1 MDGRTDGCSS
11 RSVPDDFAARLAAA
25 GDGPLA
31 ALVGTAVA
39 HLHRLV
45 ADTRPTPEDL
55 RRVLDFLTEVGLACD
70 SRRQEWVLLADV
82 LGISTAVE
90 DIATRRPAA
99 ATPNTIAGPFYR
111 PDAPE
116 IAPGGTISRDG
127 RGEPVAVAGRIA
139 DTAGAPV
146 GGALVEVWQAS
157 HEGLYE
163 NQEPDRQPEF
173 NLRGRL
179 RSDGAGRFAFRTI
192 RPRGYALPGDGPVG
206 RLLAALGLPL
216 DRPAHLHFRIA
227 APGFQTLTTHVF
239 DRDDPAIGRD
249 AIFGVKPGLLGAFRP
264 APPGSEARWML
275 DVAFVLARDG
285 ETD

>member
-1 MDGRTDGCSS
+1 MDGRTDGRIA
-11 RSVPDDFAARLAAA
+11 RSAADDFAARLSAA
-25 GDGPLA
+25 GEGPLA
-31 ALVGTAVA
+31 ASVGTVVA

-45 ADTRPTPEDL
+45 SETRPSPEDL
-55 RRVLDFLTEVGLACD
+55 RRALDFLTEVGLACD
-70 SRRQEWVLLADV
+70 QRRQEWVLLADV

-90 DIATRRPAA
+90 DMATPRPAA

-111 PDAPE
+111 AAAPAVE
-116 IAPGGTISRDG
+116 AGGTISRDG
-127 RGEPVAVAGRIA
+127 RGEPVAVSGRLA

-146 GGALVEVWQAS
+146 AGALVEVWQAS
-157 HEGLYE
+157 HEGRYE

-179 RSDGAGRFAFRTI
+179 CGDAAGRFAFRTI
-192 RPRGYALPGDGPVG
+192 RPRGYALPDDGPVG
-206 RLLAALGLPL
+206 RLLSALGLPL
-216 DRPAHLHFRIA
+216 DRPAHLHFRVT

-264 APPGSEARWML
+264 AAAGEAVRWTL